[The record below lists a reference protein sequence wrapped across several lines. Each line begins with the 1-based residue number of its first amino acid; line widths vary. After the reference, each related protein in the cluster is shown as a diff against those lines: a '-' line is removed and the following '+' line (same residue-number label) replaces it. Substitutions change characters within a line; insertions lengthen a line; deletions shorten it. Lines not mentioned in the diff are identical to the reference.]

1 MTPSGDITQGPVS
14 KTHLEKHLSDL
25 RIRKSCTNLRQP
37 AACFYVVYAVNLGT
51 DSTSLMIAFSSIQ
64 LLSRVRLFA
73 TP

>member
-1 MTPSGDITQGPVS
+1 MTPPGDITQGPVS
-14 KTHLEKHLSDL
+14 KSHMDL

-51 DSTSLMIAFSSIQ
+51 DSTSLSIAFSSIQ
-64 LLSRVRLFA
+64 SLSRVRLFA